1 MVVLFMLAFEKGF
14 HLLAL
19 VQMKRGDRGSES
31 QSVHAV
37 VARVKHKGLCA
48 GSKL

>member
-1 MVVLFMLAFEKGF
+1 MLAFEKGF